1 MLIPRDLSPDE
12 CLHRLASSNVGRL
25 AVATPL
31 GPRIYPVNY
40 IVDDVSV
47 VFRTNPYG
55 TLGTFGWGFEVAFEV
70 DQANESTKHG
80 WSVVLLGRGQ
90 LLDRSEVTTVA
101 REHDLD
107 SWAGG
112 DKSLYVRLAWR
123 HISGREV
130 GWSDEADSAD
140 ALLQL
145 RSSTGP

>member
-1 MLIPRDLSPDE
+1 
-12 CLHRLASSNVGRL
+12 
-25 AVATPL
+25 
-31 GPRIYPVNY
+31 
-40 IVDDVSV
+40 
-47 VFRTNPYG
+47 
-55 TLGTFGWGFEVAFEV
+55 
-70 DQANESTKHG
+70 
-80 WSVVLLGRGQ
+80 VLLGRGQ
-90 LLDRSEVTTVA
+90 LLDRSEVTSVA
-101 REHDLD
+101 REHALD

>member
-1 MLIPRDLSPDE
+1 MLIARDLSPEE
-12 CLHRLASSNVGRL
+12 CLHRLRSTNVGRL

-40 IVDDVSV
+40 VVDNLSV

-70 DQANESTKHG
+70 DQTNETTKHG
-80 WSVVLLGRGQ
+80 WSVVLLGRGR
-90 LLDRSEVTTVA
+90 LLDKPEVEALA
-101 REHDLD
+101 RGNGLE

-112 DKSLYVRLAWR
+112 DRSLYVRLGWR

-130 GWSDEADSAD
+130 GWSEGSDPAE
-140 ALLQL
+140 ALLRL
-145 RSSTGP
+145 RASTGP